1 MRTLPALVLLL
12 LATTS
17 DVAAQVSCADPDNLC
32 TGDPCVIDALTV
44 ATPCVVGFG
53 TRTVEIAGTLT
64 VPDGGTLEIHAG
76 DVLVTGRIAG
86 RNAAGQGAMVSL
98 FAAPGRVE
106 VRGIVD
112 VRGIASG
119 HVVVDGEA
127 GATVDGKVRASGKG
141 GPGGDVLVTSDAG
154 NVVVQRT
161 IDARGTSGGF
171 VRLIGP
177 GPGVMPGANVSLYGR
192 VDARGGAGN
201 GGALE
206 MSGPWVALSENV
218 DLRGKGGDGGT
229 VSLFAST
236 HMGIQ
241 SPVKIFASGSVNGG
255 AVDLLVPL
263 AESVP
268 VLVNGKL
275 DVRGVGG
282 NGGSFTVSGPSSLVA
297 FTGRAD
303 LRGAATGGAL
313 AIDADVLEVLGAR
326 IRVGSAGT
334 GGELRLL
341 HGSAAAVTVN
351 GVFDARA
358 SGVIEIAAPAASLT
372 VSGTFFAGPAGCIGV
387 SAGGTLDTT
396 GLAGDVALTPSC
408 P

>member
-1 MRTLPALVLLL
+1 MRTLLSVILL

-17 DVAAQVSCADPDNLC
+17 SASAQVSCANPDDLC
-32 TGDPCVIDALTV
+32 TGDPCVIDTLTV
-44 ATPCVVGFG
+44 ESPCVVGFG

-76 DVLVTGRIAG
+76 EVRVTGRIAG
-86 RNAAGQGAMVSL
+86 RNTAGQGAMVSL
-98 FAAPGRVE
+98 FADPGRAE
-106 VRGIVD
+106 VRGTID

-127 GATVDGKVRASGKG
+127 GATVDGKIRASGKG
-141 GPGGDVLVTSDAG
+141 GAGGGVLVTSDGG
-154 NVVVQRT
+154 NVLVLRT
-161 IDARGTSGGF
+161 IDVRGTSGGF

-177 GPGVMPGANVSLYGR
+177 GPAVVPAYNVNLYGR

-218 DLRGKGGDGGT
+218 DLRAKGGDGGT
-229 VSLFAST
+229 VSVFASK

-241 SPVKIFASGSVNGG
+241 SPVKIFASGSANGG
-255 AVDLLVPL
+255 AIELLTPP

-268 VLVNGKL
+268 VLVNGKI
-275 DVRGVGG
+275 DVRGIGG
-282 NGGSFTVSGPSSLVA
+282 NGGPFTVSGPSSLVS

-303 LRGAATGGAL
+303 LRGAVTGGAL
-313 AIDADVLEVLGAR
+313 GIDADVLDVSGAR
-326 IRVGSAGT
+326 VRVGT
-334 GGELRLL
+334 GGELRLD

-351 GVFDARA
+351 GVFDARVN
-358 SGVIEIAAPAASLT
+358 GVIEIAAPAASLT
-372 VSGTFFAGPAGCIGV
+372 VSGTFFAGPAGCVGV

-396 GLAGDVALTPSC
+396 GLDSDVALAASC